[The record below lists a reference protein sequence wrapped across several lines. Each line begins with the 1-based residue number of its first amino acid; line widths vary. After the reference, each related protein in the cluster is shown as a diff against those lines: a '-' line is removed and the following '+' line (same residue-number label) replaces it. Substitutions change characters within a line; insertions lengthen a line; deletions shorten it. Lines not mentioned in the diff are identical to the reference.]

1 MNTPI
6 AHITVAALPCS
17 AIARVGAAGVL
28 AGFPVM
34 RHPHFPKST
43 LSAMPRATF
52 AAIES

>member
-6 AHITVAALPCS
+6 THITVATLPCS
-17 AIARVGAAGVL
+17 AAARVGVLGVV

-34 RHPHFPKST
+34 RHPHFPKSA